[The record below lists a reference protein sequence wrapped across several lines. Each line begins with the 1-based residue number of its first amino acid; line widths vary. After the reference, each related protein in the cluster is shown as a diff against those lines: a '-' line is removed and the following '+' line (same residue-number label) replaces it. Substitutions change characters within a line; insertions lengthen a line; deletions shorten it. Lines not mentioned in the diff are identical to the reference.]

1 MSCVLVEYYND
12 NTSTK
17 HWLSSLVLTDDC
29 GEPNWWGMCRWVGC
43 DQWLLLTSSYHVAGN
58 KLMILQFFKAKI
70 ISSMSNILGVLTPRQ
85 WLVSSGGVVWYCT
98 WDQISRE
105 EGADTGSVVT
115 ALTTGL
121 TQQLNTVKVAQHNSD
136 ISFNSTRCKIS
147 VIVNSFFF
155 LLHQFQVMWFHSART
170 SIVWKYKN
178 QYLSEI

>member
-43 DQWLLLTSSYHVAGN
+43 DQWLLLTSSFHIAGN
-58 KLMILQFFKAKI
+58 KLMILQFFKTSWECWHQDNDWCPVVEWCDTVPGTRSAGRRELT
-70 ISSMSNILGVLTPRQ
+70 LGVWSLHSQ
-85 WLVSSGGVVWYCT
+85 LVC
-98 WDQISRE
+98 
-105 EGADTGSVVT
+105 
-115 ALTTGL
+115 L